1 MRINYLSPRGVL
13 EVEHAALRE
22 LEAKLPREWGAY
34 AAFRL
39 VTRGSKQPL
48 DIDLLLLTSN
58 RILVVEL
65 KNWSGDITYS
75 SGQWFHR
82 GAPMPSPVDTTDNK
96 ARALKQLIQEKV
108 PSLKVPFIESL
119 VVLCHPKCRLISFP
133 DEQLRF
139 VTTLPEFVRTASE
152 RTRYETRFPDI
163 PSKWTYRSAN
173 PLPHLQKYNTIFSN
187 FNPSVLKRRT
197 VLHGFEQIED
207 QADYVHPRN
216 IWSEFLAEHQENRSS
231 KALLRK
237 WNFEELAAGGTS
249 TVERQ
254 TIGLRE

>member
-82 GAPMPSPVDTTDNK
+82 GAPMPSPVD
-96 ARALKQLIQEKV
+96 
-108 PSLKVPFIESL
+108 
-119 VVLCHPKCRLISFP
+119 
-133 DEQLRF
+133 
-139 VTTLPEFVRTASE
+139 
-152 RTRYETRFPDI
+152 
-163 PSKWTYRSAN
+163 
-173 PLPHLQKYNTIFSN
+173 
-187 FNPSVLKRRT
+187 
-197 VLHGFEQIED
+197 
-207 QADYVHPRN
+207 
-216 IWSEFLAEHQENRSS
+216 
-231 KALLRK
+231 
-237 WNFEELAAGGTS
+237 
-249 TVERQ
+249 
-254 TIGLRE
+254 REYQFF